1 VFDNVCHGSIFAI
14 TCIVSA
20 AYHEGWARSGG
31 IVSAKT
37 KYNLPLILKH
47 NGAEDLVDLIL
58 GSLFL
63 FRFRPKSIDGQICNY
78 WDLNSNHT
86 KINYL
91 YAVAN
96 PKAQRIWCKLLG
108 IDGFVFS

>member
-14 TCIVSA
+14 TCIVPA

-47 NGAEDLVDLIL
+47 NGAEFGGPLL

-63 FRFRPKSIDGQICNY
+63 FR
-78 WDLNSNHT
+78 
-86 KINYL
+86 
-91 YAVAN
+91 V
-96 PKAQRIWCKLLG
+96 
-108 IDGFVFS
+108 